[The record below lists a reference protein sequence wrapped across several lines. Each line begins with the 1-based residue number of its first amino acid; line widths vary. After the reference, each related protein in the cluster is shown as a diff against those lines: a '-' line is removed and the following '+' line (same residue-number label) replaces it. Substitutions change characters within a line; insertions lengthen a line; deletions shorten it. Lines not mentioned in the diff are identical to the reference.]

1 MLADKSDIQIESTV
15 TGDRVPM
22 TLDET
27 ALVHIMSV
35 LTNLYSDPEY
45 AIIREYAT
53 NAWDA
58 HIEAGILRPIEVVT
72 PTDLSPY
79 LSIQDWGVGLD
90 KDGIER
96 IYSKY
101 GASTKRESN
110 DFNGQLGMGCKS
122 ALA

>member
-1 MLADKSDIQIESTV
+1 MLADKSDLQIESTV
-15 TGDRVPM
+15 SGNRVAM

-35 LTNLYSDPEY
+35 LTNLYSDPEK

-58 HIEAGILRPIEVVT
+58 HIEGGILRPIEITT
-72 PTDLSPY
+72 PSDLAPF
-79 LSIQDWGVGLD
+79 LTIQDYGIGLD
-90 KDGIER
+90 EDGIRR

-122 ALA
+122 A